1 MGRSLD
7 ALYFHIEVIVE
18 EHWSTFIF
26 SSKHSLHITI
36 EYLQTGESMH
46 VKDLKENAKL
56 ELAISTWI

>member
-26 SSKHSLHITI
+26 WSNIVCIITI

-56 ELAISTWI
+56 ELAIIAWI